1 MRDTGAKITV
11 SRVGSGFVAGGLAL
25 MHACASYEPLPPATA
40 PTLAPDI
47 SHISVDTSQLQL
59 PILDKHVFDPSDGL
73 DMTEVAMLAV
83 ANNPDL
89 KVARV
94 QRNVADAQLFAAGL
108 LPDPVLS
115 LGVDNPSN
123 GGPQTPTAFD
133 VGLSYA
139 VRDLVT
145 RPAAVASA
153 AAARRQVDLELL
165 WREWQVAQQARLL
178 FLRRATLHTRCA
190 LLRQYTQRF
199 ADRYA
204 VAEQAIVQGQLTRQ
218 QGAVLFAA
226 LLDASEQLYEL
237 EQQELEVK
245 QEFNALLGLAPDAM
259 LALVD
264 PHKPQVMS
272 GVEVQALL
280 AQLNERRP
288 DLLALQAGYQ
298 SQEQRYRQ
306 AVLAQFPELVVGVK
320 RARDTDGIYTTG
332 VGITLTLPFLN
343 RNRGPIAVE
352 KAVREQLHAE
362 YQARLDSASTA
373 VEELLAQHSLVTRQY
388 NALQPPLQ
396 ALQQAVANA
405 RNAYDNGRLDVLM
418 YTKLEADWLAREQRR
433 LALEQSLAE
442 LALGVETLLF
452 CRC

>member
-1 MRDTGAKITV
+1 MRDTGAKVMAGRIGT
-11 SRVGSGFVAGGLAL
+11 GLVAGGLTL
-25 MHACASYEPLPPATA
+25 LHACTSYEPLPPATA
-40 PTLAPDI
+40 PTPAPDVSRI
-47 SHISVDTSQLQL
+47 AVDVNQLRL

-108 LPDPVLS
+108 LPDPLLS
-115 LGVDNPSN
+115 LGVDHPTN
-123 GGPQTPTAFD
+123 GGPQNPTAFD
-133 VGLSYA
+133 VGLGYT

-153 AAARRQVDLELL
+153 KAAQRQVDLELL

-178 FLRRATLHTRCA
+178 FLRRAAWEARRA
-190 LLRQYTQRF
+190 LLRQYVQRF

-204 VAEQAIVQGQLTRQ
+204 MVEQAIGQGQLTRQ

-226 LLDASEQLYEL
+226 MLNAREQLNEI
-237 EQQELEVK
+237 EQQDLEV
-245 QEFNALLGLAPDAM
+245 QQALNALLGLAPDAI
-259 LALVD
+259 LALVG
-264 PHKPQVMS
+264 PHKPRALS
-272 GVEVQALL
+272 GAEVQAQL

-332 VGITLTLPFLN
+332 VGITLALPFLN
-343 RNRGPIAVE
+343 RNRGPITVE

-362 YQARLDSASTA
+362 YQARLDGASAA
-373 VEELLAQHSLVTRQY
+373 VEELLAQQSLVTRQY
-388 NALQPPLQ
+388 TALQPHLH
-396 ALQQAVANA
+396 ALQQAMDNA
-405 RNAYDNGRLDVLM
+405 RNAYDSGRLDVLT
-418 YTKLEADWLAREQRR
+418 YTKLQADWLAREQQR

-442 LALGVETLLF
+442 LELGVETLLF
-452 CRC
+452 CGC